1 MPASSPLLSTQ
12 VVRLALQ
19 VISILS
25 TSKASLELESA
36 ENEPEQKKPGKAT
49 KNSAAATAGKGATPR
64 AYLNKHFRLFLVE
77 LLKMF
82 DKDRALLDQKGS
94 FIIR

>member
-1 MPASSPLLSTQ
+1 M
-12 VVRLALQ
+12 VRLALQ

-25 TSKASLELESA
+25 TSKAGLELESA
-36 ENEPEQKKPGKAT
+36 ENEPEQKQPGKSSGAGT
-49 KNSAAATAGKGATPR
+49 PGKGATPR
-64 AYLNKHFRLFLVE
+64 AHLNKYFRLFLVE

-82 DKDRALLDQKGS
+82 DKDRTLLDQKGS